1 MAAVVQTFQDHP
13 FGSVFGLWGTAVA
26 GTLFYIKRRQIPT
39 QLKVIQARMVA
50 QAALIVGVCGLAGMT
65 YMSSS
70 VDKHHGGN
78 RGYKLRDF
86 EVKPES
92 QPAPVAAAE
101 DAAAA
106 PTEAKEL
113 K

>member
-1 MAAVVQTFQDHP
+1 MLALE
-13 FGSVFGLWGTAVA
+13 GLWGSAVV

-50 QAALIVGVCGLAGMT
+50 QAALIVGVCGLAGMS

-86 EVKPES
+86 EVKPEVEREAS
-92 QPAPVAAAE
+92 RQAVATAAAAE
-101 DAAAA
+101 EAAPAAAA
-106 PTEAKEL
+106 AEAKEL